1 MKYKNLLVIDD
12 DKDDLDFFSNA
23 IKTIGQPFNCMYYN
37 NSTIAHNALASRTI
51 APDAIF
57 LDVNMPGMT
66 GQEFLEK
73 IKADPELSAIPVYIL
88 STSGQSEIME
98 VMKNL
103 GADDFFVKPTHSS
116 ELVTLIKNVVLK

>member
-12 DKDDLDFFSNA
+12 DTDDLDFFSHA

-51 APDAIF
+51 SPDAIF

-73 IKADPELSAIPVYIL
+73 IKADPELSSIPVYIL
-88 STSGQSEIME
+88 STSSHTGIIET
-98 VMKNL
+98 MKNL
-103 GADDFFVKPTHSS
+103 GADDFFVKPAHSA
-116 ELVTLIKNVVLK
+116 ELVTLIKKVVSE

>member
-12 DKDDLDFFSNA
+12 DTDDLDFFSNA

-37 NSTIAHNALASRTI
+37 NSTIAYNALSSRTI

-66 GQEFLEK
+66 GQEFLAK
-73 IKADPELSAIPVYIL
+73 IKADPGLSSIPVYIL
-88 STSGQSEIME
+88 STSGHTGIIEE
-98 VMKNL
+98 MKKL
-103 GADDFFVKPTHSS
+103 GADDFLVKPAHSS
-116 ELVTLIKNVVLK
+116 ELVTLIKNVVSS